1 LSVRLIHISPELPP
15 TVGGVADYTA
25 LLSRRL
31 VEVSD
36 GAVEPVLV
44 HAGKAAAEAI
54 EVDVPAVDLSGQ
66 CSATALADT
75 VRRLAREAD
84 ERAVVLLEYSGYG
97 YSGRGTPVWLYRGL
111 ERGCRTDSVELVT
124 IFHELAASG
133 PPWSSAFWLAPLQRW
148 IAKRLLR
155 ASSHALVN
163 RPPSADQLRSWAS
176 DASKV
181 VLQPVFSN
189 VGEPETNPPLDD
201 RDCAVIFCGG
211 KEKELIY
218 DRSDQLEQLLRREG
232 IDRLVDIGP
241 PPETLPSMDV
251 THEVLGVQPAETIS
265 RWLLRTRMGFA
276 RRRLDLL
283 TKSGVVAAYLAHG
296 VAPVILPHGSPSH
309 APSLDEGDHYVTLDH
324 AQSPAMDWACMN
336 RRVYEWYQHRA
347 HSSKAAQATLR
358 AMNES
363 SEWTQ
368 TH

>member
-1 LSVRLIHISPELPP
+1 MTRCIHITPEVPP

-25 LLSRRL
+25 ILSHRL

-36 GAVEPVLV
+36 RAVEPVLV
-44 HAGKAAAEAI
+44 HAGKEPAEGI
-54 EVDVPAVDLSGQ
+54 EAEFPVVDLSGQ
-66 CSATALADT
+66 CSASALADT
-75 VRRLAREAD
+75 VRRLARETD

-111 ERGCRTDSVELVT
+111 KRGCRSDSVELVT
-124 IFHELAASG
+124 VFHELAASG
-133 PPWSSAFWLAPLQRW
+133 PPWSSAFWLAPIQRW
-148 IAKRLLR
+148 VAKRLLR

-163 RPPSADQLRSWAS
+163 RPPSADQLRSWTS

-218 DRSDQLEQLLRREG
+218 DRSDQLEQLLQRGG

-241 PPETLPSMDV
+241 PPESIPTMDV
-251 THEVLGVQPAETIS
+251 THEVLGVQPAETVS
-265 RWLLRTRMGFA
+265 QWLLRARMGFA

-283 TKSGVVAAYLAHG
+283 TKSGVLAAYLAHG
-296 VAPVILPHGSPSH
+296 VPPVILPHGTPSH
-309 APSLDEGDHYVTLDH
+309 SPFLSEGDHYVTFRR
-324 AQSPAMDWACMN
+324 AGSSEVDWKRLGQQA
-336 RRVYEWYQHRA
+336 YDWYQNQA
-347 HSSKAAQATLR
+347 HSFEATDAVLR
-358 AMNES
+358 AIAG
-363 SEWTQ
+363 SEKLTN
-368 TH
+368 TN

>member
-1 LSVRLIHISPELPP
+1 MIRCIHVAPELPP

-36 GAVEPVLV
+36 GGVEPVLV
-44 HAGKAAAEAI
+44 HAGKEPAETI
-54 EVDVPAVDLSGQ
+54 EADVPVVDLSGQ
-66 CSATALADT
+66 CSAAALAET

-111 ERGCRTDSVELVT
+111 ERGCRTDSIELVT
-124 IFHELAASG
+124 VFHELAASG
-133 PPWSSAFWLAPLQRW
+133 PLWSSAFWLAPLQRW

-189 VGEPETNPPLDD
+189 VGEPEANLPLDD

-211 KEKELIY
+211 REKELIY
-218 DRSDQLEQLLRREG
+218 DHSDQLEQLLRREG
-232 IDRLVDIGP
+232 IERLVDIGP

-251 THEVLGVQPAETIS
+251 PCDVLGVQPADTVS
-265 RWLLRTRMGFA
+265 QWLLRARMGFA

-283 TKSGVVAAYLAHG
+283 TKSGVVAAYVAHG
-296 VAPVILPHGSPSH
+296 VPPVILPHGSPSH
-309 APSLDEGDHYVTLDH
+309 APPLDKGDQYITLSY
-324 AQSPAMDWACMN
+324 ARASTVDWKHLN
-336 RRVYEWYQHRA
+336 RQTYEWYHRQA
-347 HSSKAAQATLR
+347 HSREAAHTILRVMPKSEEWIQANR
-358 AMNES
+358 
-363 SEWTQ
+363 
-368 TH
+368 

>member
-1 LSVRLIHISPELPP
+1 MTRCIHITPELPP

-36 GAVEPVLV
+36 GAVNPVLV
-44 HAGKAAAEAI
+44 HAGKEPAEAI
-54 EVDVPAVDLSGQ
+54 EVDTPVVDLSGQ
-66 CSATALADT
+66 CSAAALTET
-75 VRRLAREAD
+75 VRRLSREAD

-111 ERGCRTDSVELVT
+111 ERSCRTDSVELVT
-124 IFHELAASG
+124 VFHELAASG

-148 IAKRLLR
+148 IAKCLLR
-155 ASSHALVN
+155 ASSHVLVN

-189 VGEPETNPPLDD
+189 VGEPEANPPLDD

-211 KEKELIY
+211 REKELIY

-232 IDRLVDIGP
+232 IERLVDIGP
-241 PPETLPSMDV
+241 PPETFPSMDV
-251 THEVLGVQPAETIS
+251 PCDVLGVQPAEAVS
-265 RWLLRTRMGFA
+265 RWLLRARMGFA

-296 VAPVILPHGSPSH
+296 VPPVILPHGTPSH
-309 APSLDEGDHYVTLDH
+309 SPFLSEGDHYVTFRR
-324 AQSPAMDWACMN
+324 ACSSEVDWKRLGQQA
-336 RRVYEWYQHRA
+336 YDWYQNQA
-347 HSSKAAQATLR
+347 HSFEATDAVLR
-358 AMNES
+358 AIAR
-363 SEWTQ
+363 SEKLTN
-368 TH
+368 TN